1 MDPATG
7 LSFDGANTYETEI
20 RLDSDQ
26 PSQMLDLF
34 ATATAPTDTV
44 VLVEVADR
52 ENVIVNLPAEPLSI
66 EVFERQFRL
75 MFQFPD
81 LDVHAYTA
89 ISSGILIEG
98 LDDRSV
104 LFANE
109 EVYAVFEYRG
119 VARGRLLL
127 AENSFRFFQ
136 LNLDSVDSVL
146 GVSDLTASATLPGAE
161 IAGATTGD
169 RCYSIRNKVEI

>member
-1 MDPATG
+1 
-7 LSFDGANTYETEI
+7 
-20 RLDSDQ
+20 
-26 PSQMLDLF
+26 
-34 ATATAPTDTV
+34 
-44 VLVEVADR
+44 
-52 ENVIVNLPAEPLSI
+52 
-66 EVFERQFRL
+66 
-75 MFQFPD
+75 MF
-81 LDVHAYTA
+81 HAYTA

-98 LDDRSV
+98 LDDHSV

-127 AENSFRFFQ
+127 VEDSFRFFQ

-161 IAGATTGD
+161 IAGATQEIDVIPFVTRLRFEPANFTVRGGESFDVTLSLSIWD
-169 RCYSIRNKVEI
+169 RSGSVA